1 MQKSLN
7 SRATAAIILADLLN
21 SKGSL
26 STALS
31 KLRDRPD
38 YSLIQELSFGCCRW
52 YWLIQSQLNHF
63 LSRPLRTKDCDIRCL
78 LTIGIYQIREMKV
91 ANYALINET
100 VEAARELNKPWAT
113 GLINGVLRAYLR
125 GEKIK
130 TFEDPTC
137 ASAHPEWLYRS
148 IKAQWPAQAESILD
162 ANNLRPPMTL
172 RINVQK
178 ISQTSY
184 LDLLKE
190 QSITASVGR
199 TKTAVVLDTPC
210 KVDLLPNFEEG
221 FVSIQD
227 EASQYVPEILD
238 LKPNLRVLDACAAPG
253 GKTCHMLEYEPSL
266 KVTAVDIN
274 KNRMQ
279 RLKDNLKRQNL
290 SADIL
295 IADVKNIKNWWDEQR
310 FDRILLD
317 APCSGT
323 GVIRRHPDI
332 KVLRTYDEVLTSI
345 EIQKQLLQSLW
356 NCLRSG
362 GLLLYTTCSILQE
375 ENQLQIRDFLKST
388 NTAKCESIEIE
399 WGVEC
404 KYGRQFLPE
413 VPTNNQ
419 NPDGFFFSLL
429 RKT

>member
-1 MQKSLN
+1 
-7 SRATAAIILADLLN
+7 
-21 SKGSL
+21 
-26 STALS
+26 
-31 KLRDRPD
+31 
-38 YSLIQELSFGCCRW
+38 
-52 YWLIQSQLNHF
+52 
-63 LSRPLRTKDCDIRCL
+63 
-78 LTIGIYQIREMKV
+78 
-91 ANYALINET
+91 
-100 VEAARELNKPWAT
+100 
-113 GLINGVLRAYLR
+113 
-125 GEKIK
+125 
-130 TFEDPTC
+130 
-137 ASAHPEWLYRS
+137 
-148 IKAQWPAQAESILD
+148 
-162 ANNLRPPMTL
+162 
-172 RINVQK
+172 
-178 ISQTSY
+178 
-184 LDLLKE
+184 
-190 QSITASVGR
+190 
-199 TKTAVVLDTPC
+199 
-210 KVDLLPNFEEG
+210 
-221 FVSIQD
+221 
-227 EASQYVPEILD
+227 
-238 LKPNLRVLDACAAPG
+238 
-253 GKTCHMLEYEPSL
+253 MLEYEPSL

-295 IADVKNIKNWWDEQR
+295 IADVKNTKNWWDEQR